1 MKTICK
7 AATMTKCY
15 PLSGGWV
22 SSRNYWNN
30 RAAVIECKGGYTALQ
45 SYNTIVCVLYRGKL
59 YRTWGGY
66 SRTTAN
72 HISRFC
78 DMNGLRRIS
87 KKEWENMPVFDT
99 AIESLNT
106 EFEYNYS
113 NPYMCDYFTSFKI
126 IYPKKVGV

>member
-7 AATMTKCY
+7 VATMTKCY

-22 SSRNYWNN
+22 SSRNHWNN

-45 SYNTIVCVLYRGKL
+45 SYSTIVCVLYRGKL
-59 YRTWGGY
+59 YRTWSGY

-78 DMNGLRRIS
+78 EMNGLRAFLLENDIYFEIS
-87 KKEWENMPVFDT
+87 ATGFFCGWHFEINASAAEAEKINAWLD
-99 AIESLNT
+99 ANT
-106 EFEYNYS
+106 
-113 NPYMCDYFTSFKI
+113 
-126 IYPKKVGV
+126 IYCEGVH